1 MTRANT
7 ARHAGDEFQARW
19 FWLNAANL
27 LNDRSSVSS
36 VAWEKGPRGL
46 DDIRIDYTPA
56 KKTPTGPVS
65 REQVQSK
72 WHVRNGEFGYQDLI
86 EPSFI
91 NARNVSWLQRAYAAF
106 KESEGEAVRFR
117 LLTNWRVAAA
127 DPLAALIRTE
137 AGGLDIDRLFTGKTK
152 GSAMGKLRECWQ
164 THLSI
169 DDSTLRAFADSLC
182 FSTVG
187 DSLEE
192 LRDRLND
199 RLAVVGLRPA
209 ADHHSAYEYDD
220 LIVKLHQQG
229 DVEFDEV
236 GFRSL
241 CDDEEL
247 WGTSPPAPSLP
258 TIGIRSFMHRFDA
271 LEDRCDQMLDLVPF
285 FDGRYLRSDKQWD
298 TDIEPVLTAFLA
310 SAVTQHAAFRLVL
323 DTHVSIAVAVGRLL
337 DVKSGRRVAIEQRT
351 PGKGR
356 EDWEPGEA
364 SEGAPVLIETDGV
377 GEGDVVLA
385 LGVTHDVRS
394 AVSGYCE
401 QHLPAAHRLNVG
413 CGPSASATSIVS
425 GAHAW
430 RVAEQIAAEVRALPG
445 VPGRPL
451 HLFAAAPNGLAFF
464 LGQQLG
470 LGAITVYEWD
480 FEGGHGGGYR
490 PGLTVG

>member
-36 VAWEKGPRGL
+36 VGWEKGPRGL
-46 DDIRIDYTPA
+46 DDIRVDYSPA
-56 KKTPTGPVS
+56 KKTPTGPVT

-72 WHVRNGEFGYQDLI
+72 WHVCNGEFGYQDLI
-86 EPSFI
+86 DPSFI
-91 NARNVSWLQRAYAAF
+91 NARNVSWLQRAYASF
-106 KESEGEAVRFR
+106 KESDGEAVRFR
-117 LLTNWRVAAA
+117 LLTNWRVAVA
-127 DPLAALIRTE
+127 DPLAILIRTE
-137 AGGLDIDRLFTGKTK
+137 SGALDVDKLFTGKTN
-152 GSAMGKLRECWQ
+152 GSAMGKVRECWQ

-169 DDSTLRAFADSLC
+169 DDSELRAFSASLC

-192 LRDRLND
+192 LRDRLNE
-199 RLAVVGLRPA
+199 RLAVVGLKPA
-209 ADHHSAYEYDD
+209 ADHHSAYVYDD

-229 DVEFDEV
+229 DVEFDEA
-236 GFRSL
+236 GFRVL
-241 CDDEEL
+241 CDEEEL
-247 WGTSPPAPSLP
+247 WAASPPVPRPL

-285 FDGRYLRSDKQWD
+285 FDGRYLRSNKQWD
-298 TDIEPVLTAFLA
+298 TDIESVLTAFLA
-310 SAVTQHAAFRLVL
+310 SAVKQHAEFRLVL

-337 DVKSGRRVAIEQRT
+337 DVKSGRSIAIEQRT

-356 EDWEPGEA
+356 EDWEPCDGG
-364 SEGAPVLIETDGV
+364 EGAPALIETDCA

-385 LGVTHDVRS
+385 LGVTHDVRP
-394 AVSGYCE
+394 AVRAFCE
-401 QHLPAAHRLNVG
+401 QHLPAAHRLNVR
-413 CGPSASATSIVS
+413 CGTSASTTSIVG

-430 RVAEQIAAEVRALPG
+430 RMAEQIAAEVRALPG
-445 VPGRPL
+445 VPGRRL

-480 FEGGHGGGYR
+480 FEGGQGGGYR
-490 PGLTVG
+490 PGLTVE